1 MTSQFACM
9 DVTATEQQFCSFQ
22 ISNFIHID
30 VIARGRQHNRAC
42 QRYCDYRGLG
52 QLRLSDMYF
61 LNDWKTN
68 RCLNKGYVVIGR

>member
-1 MTSQFACM
+1 M

-30 VIARGRQHNRAC
+30 VIARGRQHNRHVSAIVIIE
-42 QRYCDYRGLG
+42 GLG